1 LGSIKRLKSRSFEK
15 VNGMSLNSLER
26 TIDKVLSQKESAL
39 ISEID
44 SALQKSL
51 KNLESSKSILEVEYD
66 GIIESSKKQ
75 AENLKRQ
82 IIGSS
87 TLNARN
93 KELII
98 IESAIDEIF
107 TKAKEKL
114 AQSNNE
120 KNYEKLLTR
129 MIQDSVS
136 KLGSDIVIQCNKT
149 DQKLVRKISSQE
161 STGKNMKISVSDDF
175 LDIIGGIKATSVDGT
190 MTLDNTL
197 DSNIETLKPL
207 IRKDIVQLLRR
218 EKK

>member
-1 LGSIKRLKSRSFEK
+1 
-15 VNGMSLNSLER
+15 MSLNSLER
-26 TIDKVLSQKESAL
+26 TIDKVLSQKESEL
-39 ISEID
+39 VSEID
-44 SALQKSL
+44 SALQNSL
-51 KNLESSKSILEVEYD
+51 KNLESSKSTLQVEYD
-66 GIIESSKKQ
+66 AIIESSKKQ

-114 AQSNNE
+114 TQSNNE

-136 KLGSDIVIQCNKT
+136 KLGSNIVIQCNKT

-161 STGKNMKISVSDDF
+161 STRKNMKISVSDDF
-175 LDIIGGIKATSVDGT
+175 LDMIGGIKATSVDGT
-190 MTLDNTL
+190 MTLDSTL
-197 DSNIETLKPL
+197 DSNIESLKPL
-207 IRKDIVQLLRR
+207 IRKDIVQLLRG

>member
-1 LGSIKRLKSRSFEK
+1 
-15 VNGMSLNSLER
+15 MSSNSLER

-44 SALQKSL
+44 SALQNSL
-51 KNLESSKSILEVEYD
+51 KNLESSKSSLQVEYD
-66 GIIESSKKQ
+66 NIIESSKKQ

-93 KELII
+93 KELVI

-107 TKAKEKL
+107 IKAKEKL
-114 AQSNNE
+114 AKSNNE

-129 MIQDSVS
+129 LIQDSS
-136 KLGSDIVIQCNKT
+136 AKLGSEIEIQCNKT
-149 DQKLVRKISSQE
+149 DLNLVKKLVSQE
-161 STGKNMKISVSDDF
+161 SSNRKSKITVSDEVV
-175 LDIIGGIKATSVDGT
+175 DIVGGIKAASVDGT
-190 MTLDNTL
+190 MSLDNTL

-207 IRKDIVQLLRR
+207 IRKEIVQLLRG
-218 EKK
+218 ENK

>member
-1 LGSIKRLKSRSFEK
+1 
-15 VNGMSLNSLER
+15 MSLNSLER
-26 TIDKVLSQKESAL
+26 TIDKVLSQKESEL
-39 ISEID
+39 VSEID
-44 SALQKSL
+44 SALQNSL

-87 TLNARN
+87 ALNARN

-114 AQSNNE
+114 IQSNNE

-175 LDIIGGIKATSVDGT
+175 LDMIGGIKATSVDGT
-190 MTLDNTL
+190 MTLDSTL
-197 DSNIETLKPL
+197 DSNIESLKPL
-207 IRKDIVQLLRR
+207 IRKDIVQLLRG

>member
-1 LGSIKRLKSRSFEK
+1 
-15 VNGMSLNSLER
+15 MSLNSLER
-26 TIDKVLSQKESAL
+26 TIDKVLSQKESEL
-39 ISEID
+39 ISDID
-44 SALQKSL
+44 SALQNSL
-51 KNLESSKSILEVEYD
+51 KNLESSKTTLQVEYD

-136 KLGSDIVIQCNKT
+136 KLGSGILIQCNKA

-161 STGKNMKISVSDDF
+161 STGKNMKVSVSDDF
-175 LDIIGGIKATSVDGT
+175 LDIIGGIKATSADGT

-197 DSNIETLKPL
+197 DSNIESLKPL
-207 IRKDIVQLLRR
+207 IRKDIVQLLRG
-218 EKK
+218 ENK

>member
-1 LGSIKRLKSRSFEK
+1 
-15 VNGMSLNSLER
+15 MSLNSLER
-26 TIDKVLSQKESAL
+26 TIDKVLSQKESEL
-39 ISEID
+39 ISDID
-44 SALQKSL
+44 SALQNSL
-51 KNLESSKSILEVEYD
+51 KNLESSKSTLLVEYD
-66 GIIESSKKQ
+66 AIIESSKKQ

-93 KELII
+93 KELVI

-136 KLGSDIVIQCNKT
+136 KLGSDTIIQCNKA
-149 DQKLVRKISSQE
+149 DQKLVRKVSSQE

-175 LDIIGGIKATSVDGT
+175 IDIIGGIKATSADGT

-197 DSNIETLKPL
+197 DSNIESLKPL
-207 IRKDIVQLLRR
+207 IRKDIVQLLRG
-218 EKK
+218 ENK

>member
-1 LGSIKRLKSRSFEK
+1 
-15 VNGMSLNSLER
+15 MSLNSLER
-26 TIDKVLSQKESAL
+26 TIDKVLSQKESEL

-44 SALQKSL
+44 SALQNSL
-51 KNLESSKSILEVEYD
+51 KNLESSKTTLQVEYD
-66 GIIESSKKQ
+66 AIIESSKKQ

-136 KLGSDIVIQCNKT
+136 KLGSDIVIQCNKA

-161 STGKNMKISVSDDF
+161 SIGKNMKISVSDDF
-175 LDIIGGIKATSVDGT
+175 LDIIGGIKATSADGT

-197 DSNIETLKPL
+197 DSNIESLKPL
-207 IRKDIVQLLRR
+207 IRKDIVQLLRG
-218 EKK
+218 ENK

>member
-1 LGSIKRLKSRSFEK
+1 
-15 VNGMSLNSLER
+15 MSLNSLER

-51 KNLESSKSILEVEYD
+51 KNLESSKSSLQVEYEN
-66 GIIESSKKQ
+66 IIQSSKKQ
-75 AENLKRQ
+75 GENLKRQ

-93 KELII
+93 KELLI

-107 TKAKEKL
+107 NKAREKL
-114 AQSNNE
+114 AERNSQ

-129 MIQDSVS
+129 MIEDTAA
-136 KLGSDIVIQCNKT
+136 KLGFEIIIQCNKT
-149 DQKLVRKISSQE
+149 DLKLVKKLSSEISTE
-161 STGKNMKISVSDDF
+161 KKMKITVSDE
-175 LDIIGGIKATSVDGT
+175 LIDIIGGIKATSVDGI

-197 DSNIETLKPL
+197 DSSIESLKPL
-207 IRKDIVQLLRR
+207 IRKDIVHLLRG
-218 EKK
+218 ENK

>member
-1 LGSIKRLKSRSFEK
+1 
-15 VNGMSLNSLER
+15 MSLNSLER

-75 AENLKRQ
+75 AENLKLQ

-175 LDIIGGIKATSVDGT
+175 LDIIGGIKATSADGT
-190 MTLDNTL
+190 MTFDNTL
-197 DSNIETLKPL
+197 DSDIESLKPL
-207 IRKDIVQLLRR
+207 IRKDIVQLLRG
-218 EKK
+218 ENK

>member
-1 LGSIKRLKSRSFEK
+1 
-15 VNGMSLNSLER
+15 MSLNSLES

-51 KNLESSKSILEVEYD
+51 KNLESSKSSLQTEYD
-66 GIIESSKKQ
+66 NIIESSKKQ

-93 KELII
+93 KELVI

-107 TKAKEKL
+107 NKAREKL
-114 AQSNNE
+114 AESNSQ
-120 KNYEKLLTR
+120 KNYEKLLAS
-129 MIQDSVS
+129 MIKDTAA
-136 KLGSDIVIQCNKT
+136 KLGSDVVIQCNKT
-149 DQKLVRKISSQE
+149 DLKLVKKISSEE
-161 STGKNMKISVSDDF
+161 STNKKVKITVSDEVIDV
-175 LDIIGGIKATSVDGT
+175 IGGIRATSVDGT

-197 DSNIETLKPL
+197 DSSIEGLKPL
-207 IRKDIVQLLRR
+207 IRKDIVQLLRG
-218 EKK
+218 EIK

>member
-1 LGSIKRLKSRSFEK
+1 
-15 VNGMSLNSLER
+15 MSLNSLER

-44 SALQKSL
+44 SALQNSL
-51 KNLESSKSILEVEYD
+51 KNLESSKTTLQVEYD
-66 GIIESSKKQ
+66 AIIESSKKQ

-136 KLGSDIVIQCNKT
+136 KLGSGILIQCNKA

-161 STGKNMKISVSDDF
+161 STGKNMKVSVSDDF
-175 LDIIGGIKATSVDGT
+175 LDIIGGIKATSADGT

-197 DSNIETLKPL
+197 DSNIESLKPL
-207 IRKDIVQLLRR
+207 IRKEIVQLLRG
-218 EKK
+218 ENK

>member
-1 LGSIKRLKSRSFEK
+1 
-15 VNGMSLNSLER
+15 MSLNSLER

-44 SALQKSL
+44 SALQNSL
-51 KNLESSKSILEVEYD
+51 KNLESSKGSLQVEYAN
-66 GIIESSKKQ
+66 IIESSKKQ

-93 KELII
+93 KELVI

-107 TKAKEKL
+107 NKAKEKL
-114 AQSNNE
+114 AKGNNE
-120 KNYEKLLTR
+120 KDYEKLLTR
-129 MIQDSVS
+129 MIQDSIA
-136 KLGSDIVIQCNKT
+136 KLGSEIIIQCNSA
-149 DQKLVRKISSQE
+149 DLKLVKKISSQE
-161 STGKNMKISVSDDF
+161 SSDKKMKITVSDEAI
-175 LDIIGGIKATSVDGT
+175 DIIGGIKAASVDGT

-207 IRKDIVQLLRR
+207 IRKDIVQLLRG
-218 EKK
+218 ENK

>member
-1 LGSIKRLKSRSFEK
+1 
-15 VNGMSLNSLER
+15 MSLNSLER
-26 TIDKVLSQKESAL
+26 TIDKVLSQKESEL
-39 ISEID
+39 ISDID
-44 SALQKSL
+44 SALQNSL
-51 KNLESSKSILEVEYD
+51 KNLESSKSTLQVEYD
-66 GIIESSKKQ
+66 AIIESSKKQ

-114 AQSNNE
+114 TQSNNE

-175 LDIIGGIKATSVDGT
+175 LDMIGGIKATSVDGT
-190 MTLDNTL
+190 MTLDSTL
-197 DSNIETLKPL
+197 DSNIESLKPL
-207 IRKDIVQLLRR
+207 IRKDIVQLLRG

>member
-1 LGSIKRLKSRSFEK
+1 
-15 VNGMSLNSLER
+15 MSLNSLER

-44 SALQKSL
+44 SALQNSL
-51 KNLESSKSILEVEYD
+51 KNLESSKTTLQVEYD
-66 GIIESSKKQ
+66 AIIESSKKQ
-75 AENLKRQ
+75 AESLKRQ

-129 MIQDSVS
+129 VIQDSVS
-136 KLGSDIVIQCNKT
+136 KLGSEIVIQCNKA
-149 DQKLVRKISSQE
+149 DQKLVRKVSSQE
-161 STGKNMKISVSDDF
+161 STTKNMKVSVSDNF
-175 LDIIGGIKATSVDGT
+175 LDIIGGIKATSADGT

-197 DSNIETLKPL
+197 DSNIESLKPL
-207 IRKDIVQLLRR
+207 IRKDIVQLLRG
-218 EKK
+218 ENK

>member
-1 LGSIKRLKSRSFEK
+1 
-15 VNGMSLNSLER
+15 MSLNSLER
-26 TIDKVLSQKESAL
+26 TIDKVLSQKESEL

-44 SALQKSL
+44 SALQNSL
-51 KNLESSKSILEVEYD
+51 KNLESSKSTLQVEYD
-66 GIIESSKKQ
+66 AIIESSKKQ

-87 TLNARN
+87 TLTARN

-114 AQSNNE
+114 TQSNNE

-129 MIQDSVS
+129 MIKDSVS
-136 KLGSDIVIQCNKT
+136 KLGSDIVIQCNKA
-149 DQKLVRKISSQE
+149 DQKLVRNISSQE
-161 STGKNMKISVSDDF
+161 STGKNMKVSVSDNF
-175 LDIIGGIKATSVDGT
+175 LDILGGIKATSVDGT

-197 DSNIETLKPL
+197 DSNIESLKPL
-207 IRKDIVQLLRR
+207 IRKDIVLLLRG
-218 EKK
+218 ENK

>member
-1 LGSIKRLKSRSFEK
+1 
-15 VNGMSLNSLER
+15 MSLNSLER

-44 SALQKSL
+44 SALQNSL
-51 KNLESSKSILEVEYD
+51 KNLETSKGSLQVEYAN
-66 GIIESSKKQ
+66 IIESSKKQ

-93 KELII
+93 KELVI

-107 TKAKEKL
+107 NKAKEKL
-114 AQSNNE
+114 AKGNNE
-120 KNYEKLLTR
+120 KDYEKLLTG
-129 MIQDSVS
+129 MIQDSIA
-136 KLGSDIVIQCNKT
+136 KLGSEIIIQCNSA
-149 DQKLVRKISSQE
+149 DLKLVKKISSQE
-161 STGKNMKISVSDDF
+161 SSDKKMKITVSDEAI
-175 LDIIGGIKATSVDGT
+175 DIIGGIKAASVDGT

-207 IRKDIVQLLRR
+207 IRKDIVQLLRGENR
-218 EKK
+218 

>member
-1 LGSIKRLKSRSFEK
+1 
-15 VNGMSLNSLER
+15 MSLNSLER
-26 TIDKVLSQKESAL
+26 TIDKVLSQKESEL
-39 ISEID
+39 VSEID
-44 SALQKSL
+44 SALQNSL
-51 KNLESSKSILEVEYD
+51 KNLESSKSTLQVEYD

-114 AQSNNE
+114 TRSNNE

-129 MIQDSVS
+129 MVQDSVS

-175 LDIIGGIKATSVDGT
+175 LDMIGGIKATSVDGT
-190 MTLDNTL
+190 MTLDSTL
-197 DSNIETLKPL
+197 DSNIESLKPL
-207 IRKDIVQLLRR
+207 IRKDIVQLLRG